1 MPVVSV
7 MTHRVL
13 RTRSGPPGAVTCTTR
28 AGVLR
33 VRLSGEVDLWLHGRL
48 EEVLE
53 AVRRHPGRVE
63 VDLRWVTFFG
73 ADGVR
78 MLLALQFARPPGV
91 VTVIG
96 TSAPVERT
104 LRMCG
109 ISADVLPRPPRRP

>member
-1 MPVVSV
+1 
-7 MTHRVL
+7 MTRRVI

-28 AGVLR
+28 AGVLH
-33 VRLSGEVDLWLHGRL
+33 VRLSGEVDLWLHRRL
-48 EEVLE
+48 DEVLE

-91 VTVIG
+91 VTIVG
-96 TSAPVERT
+96 TSEAVERT
-104 LRMCG
+104 LQMCG
-109 ISADVLPRPPRRP
+109 ISQDALPRPPRRP